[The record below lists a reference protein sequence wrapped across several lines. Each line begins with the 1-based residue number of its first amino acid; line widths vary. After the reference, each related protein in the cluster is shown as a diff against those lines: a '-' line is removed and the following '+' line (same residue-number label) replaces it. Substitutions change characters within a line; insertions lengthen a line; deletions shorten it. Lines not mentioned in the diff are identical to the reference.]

1 MTKDRSST
9 LVIISGNALLVQL
22 TAMDIKLVQLGA

>member
-9 LVIISGNALLVQL
+9 LIIISGNALLVQL
-22 TAMDIKLVQLGA
+22 TAMELKPVQPGV